1 MLWFRNLIWYQFKAP
16 DNFTEGRLSEALS
29 AAPFT
34 PCRGAEAKTSGFGAP
49 AGVVEEPIFTS
60 QGFHL
65 IALHTEE
72 KILPASVLK
81 QAVADRVAEIEAA
94 ESRKVFRRE
103 QQQLKDELTL
113 TLLPRAFT
121 RRRVTRALIAPGQGW
136 ILVDAS
142 SHNRAEEL
150 MSALREA
157 LGSLKAVLLNTK
169 HSPSRLMTDWVLDA
183 QPVAANFQLG
193 EDAELVDPLNSGSHI
208 KLKGQV
214 LNQSDVQ
221 AHLQGGL
228 MVDRLALT
236 FDEQLEFVLHADLS
250 IKRLR
255 PTEMA
260 AERMESDQDDPL
272 AALDTE
278 VAHLGLELTRLLPAL
293 VEAFGGPAEV

>member
-1 MLWFRNLIWYQFKAP
+1 MLWFRNLIWYQFSP
-16 DNFTEGRLSEALS
+16 NENFDEASLIDAL
-29 AAPFT
+29 AATPFT
-34 PCRGAEAKTSGFGAP
+34 PCRGAEAKSSGFGAP
-49 AGVVEEPIFTS
+49 AGVIEEPVFTS

-65 IALHTEE
+65 VALHSEE

-81 QAVADRVAEIEAA
+81 DAVADKVSEIEAA

-121 RRRVTRALIAPGQGW
+121 RKRVTRALIAPQQGW
-136 ILVDAS
+136 IFVDAS

-157 LGSLKAVLLNTK
+157 LGTLKAVLVSTK

-183 QPVAANFQLG
+183 QPVAQNFQLG
-193 EDAELVDPLNSGSHI
+193 EDAELVDPLNSGSQI

-228 MVDRLALT
+228 MVDRLALN

-255 PTEMA
+255 PTETA
-260 AERMESDQDDPL
+260 AERMETDQDDPL

-278 VAHLGLELTRLLPAL
+278 VAHLGLELNKLIPA
-293 VEAFGGPAEV
+293 VVDAFGGPAEV